1 VTSPPADV
9 PRDRLREL
17 LDAVLGDENS
27 SLGAMAEAAYVS
39 PFHFART
46 LTAGAGESPVALR
59 RRVMLERAAWRLA
72 RGARVTEAAIEAG
85 YESVDGFTRAFA
97 RAYGHPPS
105 STPADT
111 PHRLPAPNGVHFHP
125 PMHLWLTAETSRSAG
140 HEVVELQV
148 HHDVADTTA
157 LLELAAGLPSTV
169 TSARTRPG
177 QLVLDWDGP
186 EESVADVLGAVV
198 WTKEVW
204 LASIEGLDQ
213 PERVDRELPELL
225 DHHREISARWLAMVR
240 TAESTGAW
248 GDRVVDALCDPP
260 ESFVLGGIVAHVLT
274 YAAHRRLIVRAMLR
288 DAGVEVDAGDP
299 LDWIAR
305 RSTPRP

>member
-1 VTSPPADV
+1 MPET

-17 LDAVLGDENS
+17 LDAVLGDDND

-39 PFHFART
+39 PFHFARS
-46 LTAGAGESPVALR
+46 LTAGAGESPVTLR

-72 RGARVTEAAIEAG
+72 RGARVTDVAIEAG
-85 YESVDGFTRAFA
+85 YESIDGFARAFA

-105 STPADT
+105 STPAGT

-125 PMHLWLTAETSRSAG
+125 PMHLWMTDGSGRSAG
-140 HEVVELQV
+140 HEVVDLQV

-157 LLELAAGLPSTV
+157 LLELAAGLPREL
-169 TSARTRPG
+169 TSALARPG
-177 QLVLDWDGP
+177 QSVLDWDGP
-186 EESVADVLGAVV
+186 EESVAAVLGAIV

-213 PERVDRELPELL
+213 PGRVERDLTDLVG
-225 DHHREISARWLAMVR
+225 HHGEVSARWLAMVR
-240 TAESTGAW
+240 TAESTGTW

-274 YAAHRRLIVRAMLR
+274 YAAHRRLLVRAMLR
-288 DAGVEVDAGDP
+288 DAGVAVDSGDP
-299 LDWIAR
+299 LEWIAR

>member
-1 VTSPPADV
+1 MPEPSRDL

-17 LDAVLGDENS
+17 LDAVLGDENT
-27 SLGAMAEAAYVS
+27 SLGAMADAAYVS
-39 PFHFART
+39 PFHFSRT
-46 LTAGAGESPVALR
+46 VAAGAGEAPVVLR

-72 RGARVTEAAIEAG
+72 HGSRVTDVAIEAG
-85 YESVDGFTRAFA
+85 YESVDGFARAFA

-105 STPADT
+105 STPAGT

-125 PMHLWLTAETSRSAG
+125 PTHLWMTAGTSSEAVPG
-140 HEVVELQV
+140 VLDLQV

-157 LLELAAGLPSTV
+157 LIELASEVPGDLT
-169 TSARTRPG
+169 TARSRPG
-177 QLVLDWDGP
+177 QVVLDWDGP
-186 EESVADVLGAVV
+186 EESVVDVLRAIV

-213 PERVDRELPELL
+213 PERVDREMADLL
-225 DHHREISARWLAMVR
+225 DHHHQVSARWLAMVR
-240 TAESTGAW
+240 AAESNGTW

-274 YAAHRRLIVRAMLR
+274 YAAHRRLLVRAMLR

-305 RSTPRP
+305 RSTPSP

>member
-1 VTSPPADV
+1 MTSPPADV

-46 LTAGAGESPVALR
+46 LAAGAGESPVALR

-72 RGARVTEAAIEAG
+72 RGARVTDAALEAG

-105 STPADT
+105 STPART

-125 PMHLWLTAETSRSAG
+125 PMHLWLTAEASRSAG

-148 HHDVADTTA
+148 HHDVADTRA
-157 LLELAAGLPSTV
+157 LLELAAGLPAAV

-260 ESFVLGGIVAHVLT
+260 QSFILGGIVAHVLT

-288 DAGVEVDAGDP
+288 DVGIEVDAGDP

>member
-1 VTSPPADV
+1 M

-72 RGARVTEAAIEAG
+72 RGARVTDAAIEAG
-85 YESVDGFTRAFA
+85 YESLDGFTRAFA

-125 PMHLWLTAETSRSAG
+125 PMHLWMTAESSRSSG

-148 HHDVADTTA
+148 HHDVADTAA
-157 LLELAAGLPSTV
+157 LLELAAGLPSAV
-169 TSARTRPG
+169 MSAQTRPG
-177 QLVLDWDGP
+177 QLVLVWDGP

-213 PERVDRELPELL
+213 PERVDRELSELL
-225 DHHREISARWLAMVR
+225 DHHRAISARWLAMVR

-274 YAAHRRLIVRAMLR
+274 YAAHRRLVVRAMLR